1 MHRYTPGKCLET
13 TILVAAFIL
22 PGITLSQPVET
33 VPQAPVQTKIP
44 ASKLKLRKFTYDGKM
59 GICEVP
65 PATQELQ
72 EGEVETAPPPRL
84 PSSVLPD
91 LTVLGVKH
99 MFVTRS
105 GKEYVRVIAKIANNA
120 DRRMLGSQFKVFFK
134 IGGETHACLAP
145 LPKLDAHRMVNLSR
159 EVQLRR
165 GLNYRV
171 TVIAD
176 FLETE
181 QEVNEDNNEFIYT
194 INMK

>member
-1 MHRYTPGKCLET
+1 MHRYIPGKCLEIT
-13 TILVAAFIL
+13 ALLAAFIL
-22 PGITLSQPVET
+22 PGISMAQPVET

-44 ASKLKLRKFTYDGKM
+44 ASKLNLRKFTYDGKQ
-59 GICEVP
+59 GICELP

-72 EGEVETAPPPRL
+72 QGEVETAPPPRL
-84 PSSVLPD
+84 PSSMLPD

-99 MFVTRS
+99 MFVKR
-105 GKEYVRVIAKIANNA
+105 GGEEYVRVIARIANNS
-120 DRRMLGSQFKVFFK
+120 DRRMRGAQHKVFFR

-145 LPKLDAHRMVNLSR
+145 LPQLDAHRMVNLSR

-176 FLETE
+176 FPGTE
-181 QEVNEDNNEFIYT
+181 QEVNEENNEYIYT
-194 INMK
+194 IRMK